1 MRKPFII
8 FALATLLIGAA
19 CDIKE
24 PVSIYTPYKDI
35 DIKPDPII
43 ESVTPPD
50 SAYGGADERS
60 TVTIAGQNFGDNI
73 NEIIVNFGSKKAN
86 ILSHTESQLVVTPPA
101 HFADSLKIMVSKFG
115 SNACWEFGVY
125 QDGTE
130 FHPYKLLNPVS
141 KIAGFDAYTP
151 PQSVCVDADGNVFVT
166 NEKSI
171 FKVSPDGTVT
181 KVGELRGKTTTRLHM
196 GPDGALYYT
205 YASNIMKV
213 DTSTYSVHTYD
224 KLSGTALD
232 MEFDQNDNLYAIDQN
247 KIYSVDK
254 ATMEPTALI
263 EFNDEF
269 PDTNLACL
277 RIYNNDL
284 YLAGSV
290 TDSNSVIKCYIWKTA
305 IVSGIVSGN
314 LIEVVD
320 WSVTDYPNITVAN
333 FTFDVNGQILVAAQ
347 KNAIIVVYPTGEIK
361 KLYNDILRTEYAYR
375 LYWGPDNFLYLS
387 TYNVSDLENAKLL
400 KVNMFGT
407 GAPYYGRE

>member
-8 FALATLLIGAA
+8 FTLVTLLVGAA
-19 CDIKE
+19 CDIEK
-24 PVSIYTPYKDI
+24 PVSIYTSYRDVDI
-35 DIKPDPII
+35 TLDPII

-50 SAYGGADERS
+50 FAYGGADERS

-101 HFADSLKIMVSKFG
+101 HFADSLKIMISKFG
-115 SNACWEFGVY
+115 SNACWGFGVY
-125 QDGTE
+125 QDGTD
-130 FHPYKLLNPVS
+130 FHPYKLMNPVS
-141 KIAGFDAYTP
+141 KISGFDAYTP

-166 NEKSI
+166 NEKTI
-171 FKVSPDGTVT
+171 LKVTPDGIVNN
-181 KVGELRGKTTTRLHM
+181 VGELRGKTTTRLQI
-196 GPDGALYYT
+196 GSDGYLYYT
-205 YASNIMKV
+205 YSTNIMKV
-213 DTSTYSVHTYD
+213 DTSTYSVHTYK

-254 ATMEPTALI
+254 ATMTPTALI
-263 EFNDEF
+263 EFNDEY
-269 PDTNLACL
+269 PDTNLSCM
-277 RIYNNDL
+277 RIFSDDL

-290 TDSNSVIKCYIWKTA
+290 TDSNGVIKRYIWKTA
-305 IVSGIVSGN
+305 IASGTVSGN

-320 WSVTDYPNITVAN
+320 WSLTDYPDITVAN
-333 FTFDVNGQILVAAQ
+333 FTFDINGQIFVAAE

-361 KLYNDILRTEYAYR
+361 KLYNDILGTEFAHR
-375 LYWGPDNFLYLS
+375 LYWGPDDFLYLS
-387 TYNVSDLENAKLL
+387 TYNLSDLENAKLL
-400 KVNMFGT
+400 KVKMFGT